1 MKENRRE
8 NWVKETRTVNG
19 ERNEGGKLDERNS
32 FLETMCI
39 NGKRNQNGETGQ
51 EKLEGETG

>member
-19 ERNEGGKLDERNS
+19 ERNEGENWMK
-32 FLETMCI
+32 ETMRI
-39 NGKRNQNGETGQ
+39 NGERNQNGETGQ
-51 EKLEGETG
+51 EKLEEKAGRENE